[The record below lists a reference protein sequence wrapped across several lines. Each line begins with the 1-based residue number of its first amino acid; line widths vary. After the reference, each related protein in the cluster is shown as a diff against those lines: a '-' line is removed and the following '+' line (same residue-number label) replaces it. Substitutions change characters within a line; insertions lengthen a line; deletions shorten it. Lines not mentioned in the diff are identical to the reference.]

1 MSISPTEL
9 GTRNH
14 PYKEV
19 DSVMVE
25 IMNFHSHSDR
35 TINVFVM
42 EYSSIFLKTTNV
54 IANITMV
61 QFESYSDIN
70 TDAAKARVI
79 GVKEDDRIVAPAMPT
94 KFSILSKFLAPSFY
108 YIYMCL
114 WLCLENKVLKY
125 SEMISS
131 YSGFTDYEK
140 ALVGTPDAILKPV
153 RSGLSMKNFQLMT
166 DYESS
171 FTVTPF
177 FDPVNVYNK
186 GLVTQDLYIIV
197 QGSLLTSVTEFD
209 WRMDNSNID
218 FYITRLPISNRVI

>member
-108 YIYMCL
+108 YIYIC
-114 WLCLENKVLKY
+114 
-125 SEMISS
+125 
-131 YSGFTDYEK
+131 
-140 ALVGTPDAILKPV
+140 
-153 RSGLSMKNFQLMT
+153 
-166 DYESS
+166 
-171 FTVTPF
+171 
-177 FDPVNVYNK
+177 VY
-186 GLVTQDLYIIV
+186 GYV
-197 QGSLLTSVTEFD
+197 
-209 WRMDNSNID
+209 
-218 FYITRLPISNRVI
+218 